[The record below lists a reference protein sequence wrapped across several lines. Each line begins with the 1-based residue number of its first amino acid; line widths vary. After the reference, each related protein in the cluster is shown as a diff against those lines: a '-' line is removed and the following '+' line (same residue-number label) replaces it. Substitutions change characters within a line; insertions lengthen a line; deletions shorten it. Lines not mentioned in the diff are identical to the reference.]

1 MVKGANIVQE
11 AMFDIFFFFP
21 HHCLQ
26 VKRDYVEGL
35 GDSLDLVPVG
45 AWYGNGRKAG
55 WYSPFLMAC
64 YNPETE
70 EFQSV
75 CRVMSGFSDEFY
87 KQMKEFYS
95 GERILP
101 KKPVYYKTDEQPEVW
116 FTVHHRTS
124 LGDPRRRSHPIPCS
138 PCGHWACPP
147 ITGHLSLDA
156 EVHPLCSRSE
166 PRGLQHGH

>member
-11 AMFDIFFFFP
+11 AMFDIFFFP

-87 KQMKEFYS
+87 KQVQLHCCLDVSTEDLF
-95 GERILP
+95 LVP
-101 KKPVYYKTDEQPEVW
+101 
-116 FTVHHRTS
+116 
-124 LGDPRRRSHPIPCS
+124 L
-138 PCGHWACPP
+138 
-147 ITGHLSLDA
+147 HL
-156 EVHPLCSRSE
+156 
-166 PRGLQHGH
+166 